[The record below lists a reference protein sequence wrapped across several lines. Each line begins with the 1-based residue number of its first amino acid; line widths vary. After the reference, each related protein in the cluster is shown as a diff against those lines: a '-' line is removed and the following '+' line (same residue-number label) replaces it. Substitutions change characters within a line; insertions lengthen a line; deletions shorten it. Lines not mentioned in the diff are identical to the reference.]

1 MNGMRSLIMGAAIAS
16 LLGGCAGQLNEVGVA
31 PAISPVSYGSQVAPV
46 RRPSGGP
53 DGNRTMLSLWSD
65 NGADLYR
72 DSRALKVGD
81 VLTINI
87 SIDEKAKLDNKTNR
101 SRESTVDAA
110 LSFLFGTG
118 NAGAGNYSLSSKS
131 TAKGEGGIDRT
142 EEIKLNVAAVVKAVF
157 PNSNLLIEGSQEI
170 LVNHELRVLRIA
182 GIVRPG
188 DITRNNTI
196 SYEKIAEARVAYG
209 GRGRLMEVQQPGWG
223 QQVYDS
229 ITPF

>member
-1 MNGMRSLIMGAAIAS
+1 VISPRSFFILVGLAAV
-16 LLGGCAGQLNEVGVA
+16 LGGCAGQLSEVGVA
-31 PAISPVSYGSQVAPV
+31 PAISPVAYESQVARHPRV
-46 RRPSGGP
+46 GGAP
-53 DGNRTMLSLWSD
+53 DGNRTMLSLWTD

-87 SIDEKAKLDNKTNR
+87 LIEEKAKLDNKTNR

-110 LSFLFGTG
+110 LSFLFGPGTSG
-118 NAGAGNYSLSSKS
+118 SGNYSISSKS
-131 TAKGEGGIDRT
+131 SSKGEGGIDRT

-157 PNSNLLIEGSQEI
+157 PNKNLLIEGSQEI
-170 LVNHELRVLRIA
+170 LVNHELRVLQIA

-209 GRGRLMEVQQPGWG
+209 GRGRLMEVQQPAWG
-223 QQVYDS
+223 HQVYDA

>member
-1 MNGMRSLIMGAAIAS
+1 MIATRSLAVIAGAAVLA
-16 LLGGCAGQLNEVGVA
+16 GCAGQLSEVGVA
-31 PAISPVSYGSQVAPV
+31 PLVSPVAYDSQLARVQ
-46 RRPSGGP
+46 RIGGGP
-53 DGNRTMLSLWSD
+53 NGARTARSLWSD

-110 LSFLFGTG
+110 LSFLFGA
-118 NAGAGNYSLSSKS
+118 NASGAGNYSISSKS
-131 TAKGEGGIDRT
+131 ASKGEGAIDRT
-142 EEIKLNVAAVVKAVF
+142 EEIKLNVAGVVKAVF
-157 PNSNLLIEGSQEI
+157 PNGNLMIEGSQEI
-170 LVNHELRVLRIA
+170 LVNHELRVLQIA

-209 GRGRLMEVQQPGWG
+209 GRGRLMEVQQPAWG
-223 QQVYDS
+223 HQIYDA

>member
-1 MNGMRSLIMGAAIAS
+1 MIRLLSLIMIAAIAS
-16 LLGGCAGQLNEVGVA
+16 LAGGCAGQLSEVGVA

-46 RRPSGGP
+46 RRASGLP
-53 DGNRTMLSLWSD
+53 DGNRSMLSLWSD

-81 VLTINI
+81 VLTVII

-101 SRESTVDAA
+101 SREATIDAA
-110 LSFLFGTG
+110 LSFLFGTSTSG
-118 NAGAGNYSLSSKS
+118 SGNYSASSKS
-131 TAKGEGGIDRT
+131 TTKGEGGIDRT
-142 EEIKLNVAAVVKAVF
+142 EEIKLNVAATVKAVF

-223 QQVYDS
+223 QQVHDAVM
-229 ITPF
+229 PF

>member
-1 MNGMRSLIMGAAIAS
+1 MTRTRLLLIAGLAA
-16 LLGGCAGQLNEVGVA
+16 LLAGCAGQLNEVGVA
-31 PAISPVSYGSQVAPV
+31 PAISPVAYDSQIA
-46 RRPSGGP
+46 RQARLGGAP
-53 DGNRTMLSLWSD
+53 DGRRTMLSLWTD

-110 LSFLFGTG
+110 LSFLFGP
-118 NAGAGNYSLSSKS
+118 NASGSGNYSISSKS
-131 TAKGEGGIDRT
+131 SSKGEGGIDRT

-157 PNSNLLIEGSQEI
+157 PNKNLMIEGSQEI
-170 LVNHELRVLRIA
+170 LVNHELRVLQIA

-223 QQVYDS
+223 HQVYDA

>member
-1 MNGMRSLIMGAAIAS
+1 MIAIRSLVMMSAAAAVA
-16 LLGGCAGQLNEVGVA
+16 GCAGQLSEVGVA
-31 PAISPVSYGSQVAPV
+31 PAISPVGYESQVARV
-46 RRPSGGP
+46 QRMGGAP
-53 DGNRTMLSLWSD
+53 NVARTTRSLWSD

-72 DSRALKVGD
+72 ESRALKVGD

-110 LSFLFGTG
+110 LSFVFGV
-118 NAGAGNYSLSSKS
+118 NASGSGNYSLSSKS
-131 TAKGEGGIDRT
+131 SSKGEGAIDRT
-142 EEIKLNVAAVVKAVF
+142 EEIKLNVAGVVKAVF
-157 PNSNLLIEGSQEI
+157 PSGNLLIEGSQEI
-170 LVNHELRVLRIA
+170 LVNHELRVLQIA

-223 QQVYDS
+223 HQVYDA

>member
-1 MNGMRSLIMGAAIAS
+1 MISPRSLLILAGLAV
-16 LLGGCAGQLNEVGVA
+16 GGCAGQLSEVGVA
-31 PAISPVSYGSQVAPV
+31 PAISPVAYETQIG
-46 RRPSGGP
+46 RPARLGGAP
-53 DGNRTMLSLWSD
+53 DGNRTMLSLWTD

-87 SIDEKAKLDNKTNR
+87 SIEEKAKLDNKTNR

-110 LSFLFGTG
+110 LSFLFGTSTSG
-118 NAGAGNYSLSSKS
+118 SGNYSISSKS
-131 TAKGEGGIDRT
+131 SSKGEGGIDRT

-157 PNSNLLIEGSQEI
+157 PNRNLLIEGSQEI
-170 LVNHELRVLRIA
+170 LVNHELRVLQIA

-223 QQVYDS
+223 HQIYDAV
-229 ITPF
+229 TPF

>member
-1 MNGMRSLIMGAAIAS
+1 MISARSLLILAGLAV
-16 LLGGCAGQLNEVGVA
+16 GGCAGQLSEVGVA
-31 PAISPVSYGSQVAPV
+31 PAISPVAYQSQIGRQA
-46 RRPSGGP
+46 RLGGAP
-53 DGNRTMLSLWSD
+53 DGNRTMLSLWTD

-87 SIDEKAKLDNKTNR
+87 LIEEKAKLDNKTNR

-110 LSFLFGTG
+110 LSFLFGTSASG
-118 NAGAGNYSLSSKS
+118 SGNYSISSKS
-131 TAKGEGGIDRT
+131 SSKGEGGIDRT

-157 PNSNLLIEGSQEI
+157 PNKNLLIEGSQEI
-170 LVNHELRVLRIA
+170 LVNHELRVLQIA

-209 GRGRLMEVQQPGWG
+209 GRGRLMEVQQPAWG
-223 QQVYDS
+223 HQVYDA